1 MKDTPE
7 NPPES
12 APKVPFLSSHPFV
25 ASGDV
30 LVNYDVD
37 CPDCKKRT
45 RWSADVTGSWCHECC
60 LFVSR
65 DIITDAPIITSEDL
79 IKTPQPLAVPE
90 EVEKCIV
97 CGGDEPG
104 SHDFDAM
111 KAPEAKGII
120 FLIASPP
127 SPGKHD

>member
-1 MKDTPE
+1 MKTPSENTPDNVPENAPE
-7 NPPES
+7 NPPQCGS
-12 APKVPFLSSHPFV
+12 NPPP
-25 ASGDV
+25 
-30 LVNYDVD
+30 D
-37 CPDCKKRT
+37 CPDCKKQT

-79 IKTPQPLAVPE
+79 VKTPQPLAVPE
-90 EVEKCIV
+90 EVEECIV